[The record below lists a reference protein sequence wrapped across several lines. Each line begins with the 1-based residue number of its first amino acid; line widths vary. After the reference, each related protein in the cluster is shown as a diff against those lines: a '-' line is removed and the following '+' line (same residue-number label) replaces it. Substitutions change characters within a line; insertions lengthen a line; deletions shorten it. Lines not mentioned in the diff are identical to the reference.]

1 MAVYLLTCDVTRAE
15 DRYSRLA
22 TLIDSDFESQRLGRF
37 SWAIK
42 TDLSA
47 DMLCDAI
54 SPHMAAS
61 DRMFI
66 VRTSRDLAWFG
77 FPPQAVNWL
86 RRHVLKAD
94 RVED

>member
-15 DRYSRLA
+15 DRYSRLVN
-22 TLIDSDFESQRLGRF
+22 LIDSDFESQRLGRF

-42 TDLSA
+42 TDLTA

-54 SPHMAAS
+54 SPHLAAS

-66 VRTSRDLAWFG
+66 VRASRDLAWFG
-77 FPPQAVNWL
+77 FPPQAVSWL
-86 RRHVLKAD
+86 RRHVLKAG

>member
-1 MAVYLLTCDVTRAE
+1 MAVYFLSCDVTRAE
-15 DRYSRLA
+15 VRYSRLA

-54 SPHMAAS
+54 SPHIAAS
-61 DRMFI
+61 DRMLI
-66 VRTSRDLAWFG
+66 IRASRDLAWSG
-77 FPPQAVNWL
+77 FPPQAATWL

-94 RVED
+94 RVEE